1 MCFLIALQNS
11 SRIHSE
17 VCLHVKTHFLK
28 MGLSNNNTAKNRS
41 QIIEFLGGPENFARY
56 ENSQNNEE
64 RINVIYHTPMIQA
77 LFKRQKEIFKTSEEN
92 FKNDRESKRLRE
104 LGNNAFK
111 NKRDDKALELYN
123 EAVVYANQ
131 VKVLNQKI

>member
-1 MCFLIALQNS
+1 M
-11 SRIHSE
+11 
-17 VCLHVKTHFLK
+17 VVKYYHHIENPFLK
-28 MGLSNNNTAKNRS
+28 MGLSNKETAKQRS
-41 QIIEFLGGPENFARY
+41 GIIEFLGGPENFSRY

-64 RINVIYHTPMIQA
+64 RINVIYHTPMIQS
-77 LFKRQKEIFKTSEEN
+77 LFKRQKEIFKTSEET

-123 EAVVYANQ
+123 EAVVYAKQ
-131 VKVLNQKI
+131 VLLIYSSLR